1 MKIGLLTSGG
11 DCPGLNAVMRAFTR
25 FAFLNLPRPEILGF
39 KDGYTGLIENNFIP
53 VGEHFFDDLL
63 YTGGTI
69 LGSIRQ
75 PFKNMADPAEDGVS
89 KLDKMVENYR
99 RLGLDCLV
107 TLGGAGTHKTA
118 AMLSAEGCN
127 VIGLPK
133 TIDNDIWG
141 TEFTFGFDTAAEVA
155 AKCVREMHATA
166 YSHGRTI
173 LVEVMGNKTGWLS
186 LYAAVAGGAHACIL
200 PEFPYDETALAEYIA
215 RRRENGARYDVIVVA
230 EGAMTKEE
238 SGWKRKEMLLRRKE
252 LGYSTATARIARAI
266 ENRAG
271 AEARVQVIG
280 YLQRGAEP
288 NAHDRAL
295 CTMMGAFAGE
305 LVKEGRFGVTV
316 AVEGGRI
323 TYNPLSDIAG
333 RTKFITPENPMYL
346 AAKSTGIYFGD

>member
-1 MKIGLLTSGG
+1 
-11 DCPGLNAVMRAFTR
+11 
-25 FAFLNLPRPEILGF
+25 
-39 KDGYTGLIENNFIP
+39 
-53 VGEHFFDDLL
+53 
-63 YTGGTI
+63 
-69 LGSIRQ
+69 
-75 PFKNMADPAEDGVS
+75 
-89 KLDKMVENYR
+89 
-99 RLGLDCLV
+99 
-107 TLGGAGTHKTA
+107 
-118 AMLSAEGCN
+118 MLSAEGCN
-127 VIGLPK
+127 VFGLPRI
-133 TIDNDIWG
+133 IDNDMWG

-266 ENRAG
+266 ENRTG